1 MDIDQLSPEALL
13 KLWEL
18 CKKVLPKFGKDSS
31 AAAAPVSSPEVSKA
45 AAPKASKNAAPSKGK
60 KNKPMSAQ
68 EQEQRIAH
76 LRQIQE
82 LYHGGQDPSEAV
94 PGEVRPQAADESSDD
109 SSEEE

>member
-18 CKKVLPKFGKDSS
+18 CKKVLPKFGKDPNTSQ
-31 AAAAPVSSPEVSKA
+31 VSSPEVARTTASKA
-45 AAPKASKNAAPSKGK
+45 AKNAAPKGK

-68 EQEQRIAH
+68 EQEQKIAE
-76 LRQIQE
+76 LRQLQG
-82 LYHGGQDPSEAV
+82 LYHTGQEPLDGAPTEA
-94 PGEVRPQAADESSDD
+94 QAPAHDESSDD

>member
-18 CKKVLPKFGKDSS
+18 CKRVLPKFGKD
-31 AAAAPVSSPEVSKA
+31 ANATQVSSPEVQKTTAAKA
-45 AAPKASKNAAPSKGK
+45 AKNAPAKGK

-68 EQEQRIAH
+68 EQEQKIAH

-82 LYHGGQDPSEAV
+82 LYHGGQEPPEAMT
-94 PGEVRPQAADESSDD
+94 ADAKMLSADESSDD